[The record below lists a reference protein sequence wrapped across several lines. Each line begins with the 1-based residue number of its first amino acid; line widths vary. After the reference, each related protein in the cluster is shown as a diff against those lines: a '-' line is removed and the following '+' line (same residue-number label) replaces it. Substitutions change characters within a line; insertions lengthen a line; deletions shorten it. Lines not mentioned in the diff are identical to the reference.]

1 MTTKIDWY
9 SFSFEVP
16 PMGPDWTPFEQAYAG
31 LCVILSHVPLS
42 TIDMQD
48 WEPVGFGRAPYT
60 EGWTVKGS
68 HVTIWT
74 NPLLNHATFE
84 ATGQGCDWL
93 RNWAVMEEIIRDTAH
108 RATRMD
114 IAVDI
119 QTDTTPEAFVAA
131 GVTGRMQTRA
141 HLVSASGETVYV
153 GSQKSDRFARVYRY
167 APPHPRSDKLR
178 IEHVFRKE
186 HAKDMAARWTLAG
199 AEACKS
205 ACFDAYRWGHTTW
218 SETGTADPLQRRKV
232 SDARSTAGTIR
243 WLIQQAAP
251 AFQRLAQE
259 GALGDPEEFIRT
271 HFLKG

>member
-1 MTTKIDWY
+1 MSIKIDWY

-16 PMGPDWTPFEQAYAG
+16 PMIGGDYSPQQAFGG
-31 LCVILSHVPLS
+31 LSVILSQEAFGKVE
-42 TIDMQD
+42 MQD

-93 RNWAVMEEIIRDTAH
+93 RSWAVLDEIVRDTAH
-108 RATRMD
+108 RATRID

-141 HLVSASGETVYV
+141 HLKSASGETVYI

-178 IEHVFRKE
+178 IEHVYRKE

-205 ACFDAYRWGHTTW
+205 ACFEGYKWGHATW
-218 SETGTADPLQRRKV
+218 SETGTVDPLRRRNV
-232 SDARSTAGTIR
+232 SDARSASGTIR

-251 AFQRLAQE
+251 AFQRLVAE
-259 GALGDPEEFIRT
+259 GAIQDPEEFLREY
-271 HFLKG
+271 FLRG